1 MAEEAEKQ
9 VIYQPKKMYNSML
22 KKQYHDTA
30 ASYFDDLCAKSGVSK
45 EENAALVKQYK
56 EAEAKYNEALKAR
69 NKLAGLKTLLIVL
82 AVISFIAAIIGIFV
96 GVSEGDYS
104 FIGWIMLGVGIVL
117 GFLFIMIEILTIKKK
132 LSAAQALLDEAKK
145 KKDDL
150 LAACY
155 KNTAPLND
163 MLDWGAPQEIMEK
176 ATPII
181 DLDPVFM
188 GDRLQALMEKFGFEE
203 VTDPNQSVLEV
214 LSGQIQGNPF
224 VLEKILN
231 CRIYEKT
238 YEGTLTIHWTTTSR
252 DSQGRMQTNHH
263 TQTLHASIKRPAPG
277 YSTITQLVYG
287 SEAAPHLR
295 FSRTP
300 VHAEKM
306 GEKEREKFI
315 KNRIKKLDKEEVKD
329 LGNISENFTK
339 MGDDEFDALF
349 GAYDRNNEV
358 EFRLLYTPLA
368 IRNTLDL
375 MKNPEPYG
383 DDFSIYKKDMITVVR
398 SEHSQRFDYSSSPTN
413 FMGYDLSKIKEDFV
427 NYCDSFIKN
436 LFFDLAP
443 VISVPL
449 YQIHKPYDYIFKTP
463 YRSNFSS
470 FEQETLANGLD
481 PMLFIPDGAGRDLPL
496 ILKAE
501 AASRRG
507 SGDSVRVNAMSFV
520 ETPMTDYVSVYGGDG
535 RWHSVPVHWIKYDE
549 VHKVSN
555 MGIARVGGSRKAYLE
570 GKAGNF
576 GGSPLRAALTHFE
589 RGLMAIF
596 EGNEDFLQELNDT
609 LVEYFVDK

>member
-1 MAEEAEKQ
+1 MADEAEKQ

-45 EENAALVKQYK
+45 EENALLIKQLNRAN
-56 EAEAKYNEALKAR
+56 EKYNEALKAR
-69 NKLAGLKTLLIVL
+69 NKAAGKKTLLIAL
-82 AVISFIAAIIGIFV
+82 AVISFIAAIVGIFI
-96 GVSEGDYS
+96 GASGSDWS
-104 FIGWIMLGVGIVL
+104 FIGWIMLGVGLVL
-117 GFLFIMIEILTIKKK
+117 GIAFILIEVMTVSKK
-132 LSAAQALLDEAKK
+132 LKEAQSVLDEAQKK
-145 KKDDL
+145 RDEI

-163 MLDWGAPQEIMEK
+163 TLDWGAPQEIMEK

-181 DLDPVFM
+181 DLDPIFM
-188 GDRLQALMEKFGFEE
+188 GDRLQALIEKFGFEE
-203 VTDPNQSVLEV
+203 ITNPNQSVLEV

-224 VLEKILN
+224 VLEKILD
-231 CRIYEKT
+231 CQMYDKL
-238 YEGTLTIHWTTTSR
+238 YEGSLVIYWTTTSI
-252 DSQGRMQTNHH
+252 DSEGHPHTEHH
-263 TQTLHASIKRPAPG
+263 SETLHATVRHPAPN
-277 YSTITQLVYG
+277 YTAITQLVYG

-306 GEKEREKFI
+306 NEKERAKFI

-383 DDFSIYKKDMITVVR
+383 DDFSIFKKDMITIVR
-398 SEHSQRFDYSSSPTN
+398 SEHSQTFDYSSSPTN

-427 NYCDSFIKN
+427 NYCDKFIKN

-481 PMLFIPDGAGRDLPL
+481 PMLFIPDGAGEDLPL

-501 AASRRG
+501 SASRRG

-520 ETPMTDYVSVYGGDG
+520 EVPMVDYVSVLGGDG
-535 RWHSVPVHWIKYDE
+535 YFHDVPVHWIRYDE
-549 VHKVSN
+549 VHKISN
-555 MGIARVGGSRKAYLE
+555 MGIAKVGGSRKAYLE
-570 GKAGNF
+570 GKDNNF
-576 GGSPLRAALTHFE
+576 GGSPLKAAMTHFE

>member
-1 MAEEAEKQ
+1 MADEAEKQ

-45 EENAALVKQYK
+45 EENALLIKQLNRAN
-56 EAEAKYNEALKAR
+56 EKYNEALKAR
-69 NKLAGLKTLLIVL
+69 NKVAGKKTLLIAL
-82 AVISFIAAIIGIFV
+82 AVISFIAAIVGIFI
-96 GVSEGDYS
+96 GASGSDWS
-104 FIGWIMLGVGIVL
+104 FIGWIMLGVGLVL
-117 GFLFIMIEILTIKKK
+117 GIAFILIEVMTVSKK
-132 LSAAQALLDEAKK
+132 LKEAQSVLDEAQKK
-145 KKDDL
+145 RDEI

-163 MLDWGAPQEIMEK
+163 TLDWGAPQEIMEK

-181 DLDPVFM
+181 DLDPIFM
-188 GDRLQALMEKFGFEE
+188 GDRLQALIEKFGFEE
-203 VTDPNQSVLEV
+203 ITNPNQSVLEV

-224 VLEKILN
+224 VLEKILD
-231 CRIYEKT
+231 CQMYDKL
-238 YEGTLTIHWTTTSR
+238 YEGSLVIYWTTTSI
-252 DSQGRMQTNHH
+252 DSEGHPHTEHH
-263 TQTLHASIKRPAPG
+263 SETLHATVRHPAPK
-277 YSTITQLVYG
+277 YTAITQLVYG

-306 GEKEREKFI
+306 NEKERAKFI

-383 DDFSIYKKDMITVVR
+383 DDFSIFKKDMITIVR
-398 SEHSQRFDYSSSPTN
+398 SEHSQTFDYSSSPTN

-427 NYCDSFIKN
+427 NYCDKFIKN

-481 PMLFIPDGAGRDLPL
+481 PMLFIPDGAGEDLPL

-501 AASRRG
+501 SASRRG

-520 ETPMTDYVSVYGGDG
+520 EVPMVDYVSVLGGDG
-535 RWHSVPVHWIKYDE
+535 YFHDVPVHWIRYDE

-555 MGIARVGGSRKAYLE
+555 MGIAKVGGSRKAYLE
-570 GKAGNF
+570 GKDNNF
-576 GGSPLRAALTHFE
+576 GGSPLKAAMTHFE

>member
-1 MAEEAEKQ
+1 MADEAEKQ

-45 EENAALVKQYK
+45 EENALLIKQLNRAN
-56 EAEAKYNEALKAR
+56 EKYNEALKAR
-69 NKLAGLKTLLIVL
+69 NKAAGKKTLLIAL
-82 AVISFIAAIIGIFV
+82 AVISFVAAIVGIFI
-96 GVSEGDYS
+96 GASGSDWS
-104 FIGWIMLGVGIVL
+104 FIGWIMLGVGLVL
-117 GFLFIMIEILTIKKK
+117 GVAFILIEVMTVSKK
-132 LSAAQALLDEAKK
+132 LKEAQSVLDEAQKK
-145 KKDDL
+145 RDEI

-163 MLDWGAPQEIMEK
+163 TLDWGAPQEIMEK

-181 DLDPVFM
+181 DLDPIFM
-188 GDRLQALMEKFGFEE
+188 GDRLQALIEKFGFEE
-203 VTDPNQSVLEV
+203 ITNPNQSVLEV

-224 VLEKILN
+224 VLEKILD
-231 CRIYEKT
+231 CQMYDKL
-238 YEGTLTIHWTTTSR
+238 YEGSLVIYWTTTSI
-252 DSQGRMQTNHH
+252 DSEGHPHTEHH
-263 TQTLHASIKRPAPG
+263 SETLHATVRHPAPN
-277 YSTITQLVYG
+277 YTAITQLVYG

-306 GEKEREKFI
+306 NEKERAKFI

-383 DDFSIYKKDMITVVR
+383 DDFSIFKKDMITIVR
-398 SEHSQRFDYSSSPTN
+398 SEHSQTFDYSSSPTN

-427 NYCDSFIKN
+427 NYCDKFIKN

-481 PMLFIPDGAGRDLPL
+481 PMLFIPDGAGEDLPL

-501 AASRRG
+501 SASRRG

-520 ETPMTDYVSVYGGDG
+520 EVPMVDYVSVLGGDG
-535 RWHSVPVHWIKYDE
+535 YFHDVPVHWIRYDE
-549 VHKVSN
+549 VHKISN
-555 MGIARVGGSRKAYLE
+555 MGIAKVGGSRKAYLE
-570 GKAGNF
+570 GKDNNF
-576 GGSPLRAALTHFE
+576 GGSPLKAAMTHFE

>member
-1 MAEEAEKQ
+1 MADEAEKQ

-45 EENAALVKQYK
+45 EENAALVKQYNQANDK
-56 EAEAKYNEALKAR
+56 FNEALKAR
-69 NKLAGLKTLLIVL
+69 NKIAGKKTLLIVL
-82 AVISFIAAIIGIFV
+82 AVLSFIAAIAGIFL
-96 GVSEGDYS
+96 GTSDLDYA
-104 FIGWIMLGVGIVL
+104 FVGWIMLGVGLVL
-117 GFLFIMIEILTIKKK
+117 AIAFILIEVMTVEKK
-132 LSAAQALLDEAKK
+132 LKAAQAIVDEAKK
-145 KKDDL
+145 KKDEI

-181 DLDPVFM
+181 DLDPIFM

-224 VLEKILN
+224 VLEKVLD
-231 CRIYEKT
+231 CHMYEKT

-252 DSQGRMQTNHH
+252 DSQGRIQTHH
-263 TQTLHASIKRPAPG
+263 HSETLHAYVKKPAPR
-277 YSTITQLVYG
+277 YTAITQLVYG
-287 SEAAPHLR
+287 SEAAPHLK

-306 GEKEREKFI
+306 NEKERQSFI
-315 KNRIKKLDKEEVKD
+315 KKRIKKLDKEEVKD

-383 DDFSIYKKDMITVVR
+383 DDFSIYKNKMITVVR

-413 FMGYDLSKIKEDFV
+413 FMGYDLSKMKDEFV
-427 NYCDSFIKN
+427 AYCDKFIMN

-501 AASRRG
+501 SASRRG
-507 SGDSVRVNAMSFV
+507 SGDSVRVNAMSFIEV
-520 ETPMTDYVSVYGGDG
+520 PMVDYVSVFGGDG
-535 RWHSVPVHWIKYDE
+535 SWHSVPVHWIRYDE
-549 VHKVSN
+549 VHKISN
-555 MGIARVGGSRKAYLE
+555 MGIAKVGASRKAYLE
-570 GKAGNF
+570 GKNSNF
-576 GGSPLRAALTHFE
+576 GGSPLKATMTHFE

>member
-1 MAEEAEKQ
+1 
-9 VIYQPKKMYNSML
+9 
-22 KKQYHDTA
+22 
-30 ASYFDDLCAKSGVSK
+30 
-45 EENAALVKQYK
+45 
-56 EAEAKYNEALKAR
+56 
-69 NKLAGLKTLLIVL
+69 
-82 AVISFIAAIIGIFV
+82 
-96 GVSEGDYS
+96 
-104 FIGWIMLGVGIVL
+104 
-117 GFLFIMIEILTIKKK
+117 
-132 LSAAQALLDEAKK
+132 
-145 KKDDL
+145 
-150 LAACY
+150 
-155 KNTAPLND
+155 
-163 MLDWGAPQEIMEK
+163 
-176 ATPII
+176 
-181 DLDPVFM
+181 
-188 GDRLQALMEKFGFEE
+188 
-203 VTDPNQSVLEV
+203 
-214 LSGQIQGNPF
+214 
-224 VLEKILN
+224 
-231 CRIYEKT
+231 
-238 YEGTLTIHWTTTSR
+238 
-252 DSQGRMQTNHH
+252 TNHH

-470 FEQETLANGLD
+470 FEQETLANDLD

>member
-1 MAEEAEKQ
+1 MADEAEKQ
-9 VIYQPKKMYNSML
+9 VLYQPKKMYNTML
-22 KKQYHDTA
+22 KQQYHDTA
-30 ASYFDDLCAKSGVSK
+30 ASYFDDLCAKSGVNK
-45 EENAALVKQYK
+45 EENAALVK
-56 EAEAKYNEALKAR
+56 KYNHQCGITRRASETYSK
-69 NKLAGLKTLLIVL
+69 LKTAKILLIVFAIL
-82 AVISFIAAIIGIFV
+82 SFIASVI
-96 GVSEGDYS
+96 
-104 FIGWIMLGVGIVL
+104 GIVL
-117 GFLFIMIEILTIKKK
+117 GTTSDMDAVAGWIVFGVCIALGIALLLIYFLAVQKKLAAAKAALDEEEKKK
-132 LSAAQALLDEAKK
+132 QELLQ
-145 KKDDL
+145 
-150 LAACY
+150 ACY
-155 KNTAPLND
+155 DTTAPLNN
-163 MLDWGAPQEIMEK
+163 MLDWGVPQEVMEK

-181 DLDPVFM
+181 DLDPIFM
-188 GDRLQALMEKFGFEE
+188 GDRLQALIEKFGFEE
-203 VTDPNQSVLEV
+203 VTDPYKSVLEV

-224 VLEKILN
+224 VLEKVLECEMYN
-231 CRIYEKT
+231 KR
-238 YEGTLTIHWTTTSR
+238 YEGTLTIHWTTTYR
-252 DSQGRMQTNHH
+252 DKEGHVQTQHH
-263 TQTLHASIKRPAPG
+263 SETLHAYVYHPAPR
-277 YSTITQLVYG
+277 YTAVTQLVYG
-287 SEAAPHLR
+287 SEAAPHLV
-295 FSRTP
+295 FSRSP

-306 GEKEREKFI
+306 NEKELQKFV

-329 LGNISENFTK
+329 LGNINENFTK

-375 MKNPEPYG
+375 LKNPEPYG
-383 DDFSIYKKDMITVVR
+383 DDFYMFKKNMITVVR

-413 FMGYDLSKIKEDFV
+413 FMGYDLERMKNDFV
-427 NYCDSFIKN
+427 GYCDKFIKN

-443 VISVPL
+443 ILSVPL
-449 YQIHKPYDYIFKTP
+449 YQIHKPFEYIFKTP

-501 AASRRG
+501 EASRRG
-507 SGDSVRVNAMSFV
+507 SGDSVRVNAMSYQEIPRV
-520 ETPMTDYVSVYGGDG
+520 DYVSVFGGDG
-535 RWHSVPVHWIKYDE
+535 SWHSVPVHWVEYIE

-555 MGIARVGGSRKAYLE
+555 MGLARVGGSRKAYLE
-570 GKAGNF
+570 GKEGNF
-576 GGSPLRAALTHFE
+576 GGSRLNAALTHFE

>member
-1 MAEEAEKQ
+1 MADEAEKQ

-45 EENAALVKQYK
+45 EENALLIKQLNRAN
-56 EAEAKYNEALKAR
+56 EKYNEALKAR
-69 NKLAGLKTLLIVL
+69 NKAAGKKTLLIAL
-82 AVISFIAAIIGIFV
+82 AVISFIAAIVGIFI
-96 GVSEGDYS
+96 GASGSDWS
-104 FIGWIMLGVGIVL
+104 FIGWIMLGVGLVL
-117 GFLFIMIEILTIKKK
+117 GIAFILVEVMTVSKK
-132 LSAAQALLDEAKK
+132 LKEAQSVLDEAQKK
-145 KKDDL
+145 RDEI

-163 MLDWGAPQEIMEK
+163 TLDWGAPQEIMEK

-181 DLDPVFM
+181 DLDPIFM
-188 GDRLQALMEKFGFEE
+188 GDRLQALIEKFGFEE
-203 VTDPNQSVLEV
+203 ITNPNQSVLEV

-224 VLEKILN
+224 VLEKILD
-231 CRIYEKT
+231 CQMYDKL
-238 YEGTLTIHWTTTSR
+238 YEGSLVIYWTTTSI
-252 DSQGRMQTNHH
+252 DSEGHPHTEHH
-263 TQTLHASIKRPAPG
+263 SETLHATVRHPAPN
-277 YSTITQLVYG
+277 YTAITQLVYG

-306 GEKEREKFI
+306 NEKERARFI

-383 DDFSIYKKDMITVVR
+383 DDFSIFKKDMITIVR
-398 SEHSQRFDYSSSPTN
+398 SEHSQTFDYSSSPTN

-427 NYCDSFIKN
+427 NYCDKFIKN

-481 PMLFIPDGAGRDLPL
+481 PMLFIPDGAGEDLPL

-501 AASRRG
+501 SASRRG

-520 ETPMTDYVSVYGGDG
+520 EVPMVDYVSVLGGDG
-535 RWHSVPVHWIKYDE
+535 YFHDVPVHWIRYDE
-549 VHKVSN
+549 VHKISN
-555 MGIARVGGSRKAYLE
+555 MGIAKVGGSRKAYLE
-570 GKAGNF
+570 GKDNNF
-576 GGSPLRAALTHFE
+576 GGSPLKAAMTHFE